1 MFTVQFM
8 VSFVK
13 YYIYIKVHNGKAKK
27 NCAIH
32 PYSEYI
38 SFS

>member
-13 YYIYIKVHNGKAKK
+13 YYIYRKANKNLKNNLAPVSPVLCNKK
-27 NCAIH
+27 
-32 PYSEYI
+32 
-38 SFS
+38 

>member
-13 YYIYIKVHNGKAKK
+13 YYIYRKANKIFLKNLAPVSPVLCNKK
-27 NCAIH
+27 
-32 PYSEYI
+32 
-38 SFS
+38 